1 MDRSSSAREF
11 FCVANWGW
19 RIIFIKNAI
28 QEVAEKLKNWE
39 YAAGRKGNTE
49 KQRRLEE
56 SLTQHDQESR
66 TVSLF
71 FCDPDLLSS
80 YDIPTFL
87 IKLLLL
93 RVQESRAATLECREI
108 HERIWVFL
116 ETFLTVN
123 MLDEILKNYTIIQ
136 EIWQHHRESL
146 MISRILR
153 TEGIEKSGSE
163 KPLDS
168 ILLPCFS
175 VRTRRNVLTTNE
187 SYVYD

>member
-1 MDRSSSAREF
+1 MLYKKLPR
-11 FCVANWGW
+11 NW
-19 RIIFIKNAI
+19 R
-28 QEVAEKLKNWE
+28 NWE

-49 KQRRLEE
+49 KRRRLEE
-56 SLTQHDQESR
+56 SLTQHDQKSR

-93 RVQESRAATLECREI
+93 RVQESRAATLECRNTRENMSI
-108 HERIWVFL
+108 PGNV
-116 ETFLTVN
+116 LTVN

-136 EIWQHHRESL
+136 EFWQHHRESL

-168 ILLPCFS
+168 ILLPCSS